1 MAGVCGSA
9 TLVGSPFPA
18 RFGAKRGNL
27 GMELTG
33 KVWCVN
39 PRSRSRAALCHVLSA
54 AVGWLARPG
63 KGKVKGNSA
72 PRGRGEREEEINPH
86 PLAQPLVPCLLLG
99 GGISTSGSPSSG
111 FWGLPVQN
119 PTQVSCADPRLGAE
133 ALISVSAPGPK
144 TRNCFQNIA

>member
-1 MAGVCGSA
+1 M
-9 TLVGSPFPA
+9 GSPFPA

-54 AVGWLARPG
+54 AVGWLARLG

-86 PLAQPLVPCLLLG
+86 PLAQPLVPCLLFG
-99 GGISTSGSPSSG
+99 GGGS
-111 FWGLPVQN
+111 
-119 PTQVSCADPRLGAE
+119 AHLGAA
-133 ALISVSAPGPK
+133 ALDFGVSLTKISPGFLVPIPVSEPK
-144 TRNCFQNIA
+144 RLFL